1 MSTRILLADDQVLF
15 VEGLRSVFETRAN
28 DFEIVGIAHDG
39 QEAIEKTEALHPDIV
54 LMDVRMPGIDG
65 VEATRRIHQAH
76 PHIKIVMLTTYDDD
90 QYVKQ
95 AVKNGAIGYLLKD
108 VPPNELFNSVR
119 AAGDGSFIL
128 PSSLASKLIG
138 DSDAD
143 VYHGG
148 ISDVDLPDWYYE
160 LSRKERHILRMVI
173 QGYDNT
179 EIAEEVNLAT
189 QTVKN
194 YISRIYTKL
203 NVHGRLEAI
212 KKSRSLIKF
221 L

>member
-15 VEGLRSVFETRAN
+15 VEGLRSVFETRAD

-39 QEAIEKTEALHPDIV
+39 QEAIEKTEALLPDIV

-65 VEATRRIHQAH
+65 VEATRRIHRTH

-119 AAGDGSFIL
+119 AARDGSFIL
-128 PSSLASKLIG
+128 PSSLASKLIS
-138 DSDAD
+138 DSDTE

-148 ISDVDLPDWYYE
+148 ISDVDLPEWYYE

-173 QGYDNT
+173 EGYDNT
-179 EIAEEVNLAT
+179 EIADEVNLAT

-194 YISRIYTKL
+194 YISQIYSKL
-203 NVHGRLEAI
+203 DVHGRLEAI
-212 KKSRSLIKF
+212 KKGRSLIKF